1 MARAQSRSHAPD
13 YALLS
18 VVAVLVVIGLVA
30 VYSSSYVL
38 GEAQFGDANYFIKRQ
53 LLFAL
58 LGTTGLVVMMRLDYH
73 YLSALSPLIMLAALV
88 ALGAVLL
95 PGIGVEANEARRWV
109 KVGPLPAL
117 QPSEFAKLAVII
129 YLSAWLA
136 AKGDIVRSMTLGV
149 LPFVV
154 MVGMVGA
161 LIMREPDL
169 GTAVMIA
176 LITGSLFF
184 VAGAK
189 LSHVFTLVLSTVA
202 IASALIVTSGY
213 RMDRIL
219 SFTSA
224 EDDPSGVGFHTLQ
237 LLVAFG
243 SGGIGGLGL
252 GVSRQKFFYVPGS
265 HTDGVF
271 AIIGEEIGFI
281 GVTVVLGLFV
291 LLLWR
296 GLQIVRRAPDKF
308 GSLLATG
315 VLAWIAFQL
324 ILNVGGVT
332 RSLPLTGIPLPLL
345 SYGGSSL
352 AVTLTAIGL
361 LLSVSRHA
369 ALEPEQAPTGRRR
382 AATGG
387 AR

>member
-1 MARAQSRSHAPD
+1 MARAQVRSHAPD

-58 LGTTGLVVMMRLDYH
+58 LGSTGLVVMMRLDYH
-73 YLSALSPLIMLAALV
+73 YLSARSPLIMLVALV
-88 ALGAVLL
+88 ALAAVLL

-202 IASALIVTSGY
+202 VASALIVTSSPNLVTFCISLASTC
-213 RMDRIL
+213 RFALTILPSAPNEARAASSFLTASSCTIKARIEL
-219 SFTSA
+219 VRAAPIPAKAATAASKPTRNLANFDPNDSTDVPTSFS
-224 EDDPSGVGFHTLQ
+224 P
-237 LLVAFG
+237 LVAF
-243 SGGIGGLGL
+243 L
-252 GVSRQKFFYVPGS
+252 VSAS
-265 HTDGVF
+265 
-271 AIIGEEIGFI
+271 I
-281 GVTVVLGLFV
+281 
-291 LLLWR
+291 
-296 GLQIVRRAPDKF
+296 
-308 GSLLATG
+308 
-315 VLAWIAFQL
+315 L
-324 ILNVGGVT
+324 ILALRLRAT
-332 RSLPLTGIPLPLL
+332 HYTPLIV
-345 SYGGSSL
+345 SSL
-352 AVTLTAIGL
+352 
-361 LLSVSRHA
+361 
-369 ALEPEQAPTGRRR
+369 
-382 AATGG
+382 
-387 AR
+387 